1 MREHT
6 RCDGHT
12 LNVKMI
18 RPRRKGIIKRVRV
31 SSLHKQLD
39 SPDAKVGKR
48 IRIGD
53 RLELCASIMTK
64 EEKGIKIPHTLEGKG
79 KGVKSSHMIL
89 TLNFGVAHIHQ
100 EEMKL
105 I

>member
-1 MREHT
+1 
-6 RCDGHT
+6 
-12 LNVKMI
+12 
-18 RPRRKGIIKRVRV
+18 
-31 SSLHKQLD
+31 
-39 SPDAKVGKR
+39 
-48 IRIGD
+48 
-53 RLELCASIMTK
+53 MTK
-64 EEKGIKIPHTLEGKG
+64 EEKGIKTPHTLEGKG